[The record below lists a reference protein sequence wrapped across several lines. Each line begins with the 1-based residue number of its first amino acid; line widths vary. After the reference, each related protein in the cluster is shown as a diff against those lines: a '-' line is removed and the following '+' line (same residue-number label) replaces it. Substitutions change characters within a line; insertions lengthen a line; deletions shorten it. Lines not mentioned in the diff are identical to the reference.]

1 MSIID
6 AADLDD
12 GSELRSAVAIIG
24 GGAAG
29 IAVALRLA
37 ARGVDSVVCESGTDD
52 RDERTQDLY
61 VGESNGYWDLTA
73 TRLRYFGGSTN
84 HFNGQSRPLGVV
96 DFEPASWRP
105 GHAWPIAHTQ
115 LMRHVPDAMDLLG
128 LAPGSWDIDDWFDDL
143 PVTTVAGTLG
153 FEPLM
158 FQARAASMGATHRQT
173 LAASGRCTVV
183 FGVNATSVV
192 LDDAATRVDGI
203 ELVTLSGSQLTVVA
217 DAYVVAT
224 GGIES
229 ARLLLASD
237 QQVVG
242 GVGNSSGLVG
252 RYFAD
257 HPATPALRL
266 VRSPWSSWSLPER
279 QVPGPFGDAMA
290 LARIGISD
298 DTQARLGVPG
308 FHLRT
313 WSYPESSQASGQGAS
328 GEGASTQGAS
338 GEGASA
344 QGASGLSDGAV
355 AGAGVAALL
364 DPLGPPPDMATMV
377 SIGFDPSPNRNSR
390 VVLSD
395 VVRNELGERAAEIQW
410 RFTSD
415 DEANMAAVVE
425 LVARQFAMLGVGRL
439 DTNPPAG
446 TWAESVEGQHH
457 HMGTLRMSASASA
470 GVVDTDLRLHDV
482 ANLYAAGS
490 AVFPTYGHVNPTLNI
505 VALSLRLGDH
515 LADRVV

>member
-1 MSIID
+1 MSIIN

-37 ARGVDSVVCESGTDD
+37 ARGVDSVLCESGTDD
-52 RDERTQDLY
+52 REERTQDLY
-61 VGESNGYWDLTA
+61 MGESNGYWDLTA

-96 DFEPASWRP
+96 DFEPAPWRP

-143 PVTTVAGTLG
+143 PATTVAGTPG

-158 FQARAASMGATHRQT
+158 FQARAASMGATHRHT

-183 FGVNATSVV
+183 FGVNATAVV

-237 QQVVG
+237 QQVVD

-266 VRSPWSSWSLPER
+266 VRSPGSSWSLPER
-279 QVPGPFGDAMA
+279 QVPGPYGDVSA
-290 LARIGISD
+290 LARLGISD

-313 WSYPESSQASGQGAS
+313 WSYPEPSQQLVVGAA
-328 GEGASTQGAS
+328 GR
-338 GEGASA
+338 
-344 QGASGLSDGAV
+344 SDAAV
-355 AGAGVAALL
+355 VDAAVLDAGVAALL
-364 DPLGPPPDMATMV
+364 DPLGPPPDIAWRVT
-377 SIGFDPSPNRNSR
+377 IGFDTSPNRSSR

-395 VVRNELGERAAEIQW
+395 VVRNELGERAAEVQW

-446 TWAESVEGQHH
+446 TWAESIEGQHH

-505 VALSLRLGDH
+505 VALSLRLGNH